1 MSVPSITKNSYIPQS
16 CPPGNVLY
24 RITFKFKTNFS
35 GNKLFN
41 LTRKNFPDF
50 TIDIP
55 NRPLN
60 PGDYVRYTPR
70 NRSDPNYGKLAM
82 VKAEINKRM
91 YGKIQK
97 TYDLEF
103 ISPKSKGHKIIRSL
117 ESIPQDQG
125 GVQILTLIP
134 QLGMYVCSSP
144 FVPINIIKSY
154 LTAYKAYNSRQTNRL
169 LRELRR
175 KGADLFDNYFKLGN
189 NNEPLYPEFVGR
201 GGPNYSV
208 QQSMKKKLNR
218 EVEKIVNTSFLSQT
232 KSHNPK
238 IKGSG
243 NKKSLEFSVPRDFKS
258 GKIVREKTGNSSI
271 GGRLITVDVDGHSIN
286 VRIPIGVK
294 PLDRITVPIE
304 RKYNESNYDRFE
316 SSFKRKKKES
326 GMTFLPTFIT
336 AKFSNDKHLDIH
348 KLVRPSKNQSFKI
361 KDAGI
366 ISQKDGMSFK
376 FKELARFNKKNSPL
390 VFDIE
395 VHVDLKLE
403 VGKSHDPAS
412 GTKNKILGKV
422 GNFIQNSGNGCPGK
436 MRKLKDNIKKMSE
449 NYDKSRTTSGQRS
462 ARTRKRRRH
471 ERKMGRRV
479 LNKKQSAINRN
490 RKRGKTRKYGG
501 GRKKKGGEYSNL
513 AKQIMI
519 KQAKKYPKRYISTV
533 ESKTPGEILQMRR
546 KTQKMS
552 SKNYPGKRGGRRTR
566 KKRKHDTN
574 KIK

>member
-24 RITFKFKTNFS
+24 RITFKYKTNFS

-55 NRPLN
+55 NRQLR
-60 PGDYVRYTPR
+60 PGDYVRYTPMNR
-70 NRSDPNYGKLAM
+70 NDPNHGKLAII
-82 VKAEINKRM
+82 KAEINKRM

-97 TYDLEF
+97 TYNLEF
-103 ISPKSKGHKIIRSL
+103 ISPKSRGHKIIRVL
-117 ESIPQDQG
+117 DSIPQDQG
-125 GVQILTLIP
+125 GVNILTLIP
-134 QLGMYVCSSP
+134 QLGMYICSSP
-144 FVPINIIKSY
+144 FVPINIINSY

-175 KGADLFDNYFKLGN
+175 RGAELFDNYFKLGN

-201 GGPNYSV
+201 GQPNYSV

-232 KSHNPK
+232 KSHKSK

-243 NKKSLEFSVPRDFKS
+243 NKKSLEFVVPRDFKS
-258 GKIVREKTGNSSI
+258 GKIVREKNGSSSE
-271 GGRLITVDVDGHSIN
+271 GGRLITIDVDGHSVN
-286 VRIPIGVK
+286 VRVPIGVK
-294 PLDRITVPIE
+294 TLDRITVPIE
-304 RKYNESNYDRFE
+304 KKYNESSYD
-316 SSFKRKKKES
+316 SFKSSSKTKK
-326 GMTFLPTFIT
+326 GGNMTFFPTFIT

-366 ISQKDGMSFK
+366 ISQKDGTNFK
-376 FKELARFNKKNSPL
+376 FKELTRFNKKNNPL

-403 VGKSHDPAS
+403 VVKSHDPES
-412 GTKNKILGKV
+412 GTKNKILGKM
-422 GNFIQNSGNGCPGK
+422 GDFIQNSGNGCPGK
-436 MRKLKDNIKKMSE
+436 MMKLKDNIRKMSE
-449 NYDKSRTTSGQRS
+449 NYDKSRTTPGQRS
-462 ARTRKRRRH
+462 ARTRKRRLY
-471 ERKMGRRV
+471 EIKMGRSA
-479 LNKKQSAINRN
+479 LNKKQSTINKN

-501 GRKKKGGEYSNL
+501 RRKKGGEYSKL

-519 KQAKKYPKRYISTV
+519 KQAKRYPKRYISTV
-533 ESKTPGEILQMRR
+533 EAKTPGEILQMRR
-546 KTQKMS
+546 KTQKTS
-552 SKNYPGKRGGRRTR
+552 HESYPGKRGGKRTR
-566 KKRKHDTN
+566 KKRTFK
-574 KIK
+574 KKSKKR